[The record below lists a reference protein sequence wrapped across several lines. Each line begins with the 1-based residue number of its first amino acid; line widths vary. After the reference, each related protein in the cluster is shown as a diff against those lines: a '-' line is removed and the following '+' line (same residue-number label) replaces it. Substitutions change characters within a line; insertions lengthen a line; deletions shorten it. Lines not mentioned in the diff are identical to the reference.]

1 LITSKRFGL
10 GRFEV
15 RSAGSGLVFRDWLL
29 PGVREIANQVFDGL
43 EGLALEQA
51 WFEHGFARPAYSAAA
66 AGGVADAPRQRSDAL
81 FWQFPCRTEAAAW
94 DNHASMEQAM
104 RVANNLHVYLG
115 LPWATW
121 IDLARKQAQ
130 TPEQAEQ
137 MTQQQQLVGT
147 RLAGLRGALLEVG
160 LALRVHTVCQH
171 VYWQDMVPVWQ
182 RLGVTD
188 VWLSHCPPD
197 APPAGVDALVLH
209 PWALYAVN
217 VEDPQRRAGLLLG
230 KDPAQKTVLASFAG
244 AYLPHYLSDVR
255 LRLRALADEPG
266 FVVRVTD
273 EWHFE
278 KVVYQHQIAGQAL
291 LQDEML
297 DESVASYNALLSES
311 VFALCPAGAGP
322 NSLRLWEAL
331 AVGAVPVL
339 LGVQPMLP
347 KGGSLPAIDWER
359 IVLRVPDEE
368 ISSLP
373 QRLRAMPL
381 PERRER
387 QQLGLQAYAAV
398 KAQRCF

>member
-1 LITSKRFGL
+1 MGCGQFRCRLCGATSKRFGL

-15 RSAGSGLVFRDWLL
+15 RSAGNNMVFRDWLL
-29 PGVREIANQVFDGL
+29 PGVREPAKPVFDGL

-51 WFEHGFARPAYSAAA
+51 WFEHSLRGRLTRPL
-66 AGGVADAPRQRSDAL
+66 R
-81 FWQFPCRTEAAAW
+81 
-94 DNHASMEQAM
+94 
-104 RVANNLHVYLG
+104 RVANTLHVYLG

-121 IDLARKQAQ
+121 IDLTRKQAQ

-137 MTQQQQLVGT
+137 MAQQQQLVGT

-197 APPAGVDALVLH
+197 APPAGLDALVLH

-230 KDPAQKTVLASFAG
+230 KDPAQKTMLASFVG

-278 KVVYQHQIAGQAL
+278 KVVYQHQIAGQPL
-291 LQDEML
+291 LQDEL
-297 DESVASYNALLSES
+297 PDESVASYNALLSDS

-347 KGGSLPAIDWER
+347 EGGSLPAIDWDR

-368 ISSLP
+368 LSSLP
-373 QRLRAMPL
+373 QRLRAIPL

-398 KAQRCF
+398 RGQRCY